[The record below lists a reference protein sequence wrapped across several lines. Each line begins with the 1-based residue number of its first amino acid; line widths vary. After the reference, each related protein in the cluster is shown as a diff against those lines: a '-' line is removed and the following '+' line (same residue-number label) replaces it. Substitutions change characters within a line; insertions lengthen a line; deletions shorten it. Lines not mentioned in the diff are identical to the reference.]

1 MTGGLALLKKLW
13 KVVLHFSH
21 TPESFCQFLD
31 FKNCKMFF
39 PFLLTIWNT
48 QTNNR
53 MTNTL
58 CYGKNEIE
66 YSESCQ
72 MQNKQT
78 DITIS
83 LSLSIMVIS
92 AWVSTS
98 VEKSSDRTDF
108 QTDNI
113 SLNVILEEETYS
125 AEKSKPLI
133 PQHYPPSETVPSSL
147 SNCFFH
153 NSFSHGSLWLQFVI
167 LSEFSEHI
175 PELRVI
181 GSSVKSE
188 S

>member
-1 MTGGLALLKKLW
+1 MTGGLALSKN
-13 KVVLHFSH
+13 FSH

-39 PFLLTIWNT
+39 PFPLTIWNT

-113 SLNVILEEETYS
+113 SLNVILEEETYA